1 MLSFKVIGINDSPQP
16 AFTDEVKEVIDGGKV
31 FSGGLRHHEIV
42 GDVLPTGSQWID
54 ITVPLGDVFQQYRNV
69 DGEIVVFA
77 SGDPLFFGFA
87 STLQKEFPDANIKV
101 YPTFNSLQTL
111 AHRIVMPYHDMTIV
125 SLTGRPWNAFDAALI
140 QGKTKIGVLT
150 DRQHTPAT
158 IAARM
163 LQYGYEEYD
172 MYVGEHLG
180 NPDTER
186 IASYSPE
193 EAAAT
198 AFSSPNCLIIARN
211 NFSFPNS
218 KFSISTGLS
227 DNAFA
232 ILDGRPKMITKM
244 PIRLLSIQALGLG
257 SNSVLWDIGF
267 CTGSI
272 SIEAKRMYPTI
283 DVVAFEIREE
293 GRKLMEE
300 NTRRFRTPGIT
311 AVIGDFMD
319 QDVTAF
325 PQPTSIFIGGHG
337 GKIVPMV
344 ARVAQLLPKGGCVVM
359 NSVSEHSRTLF
370 IGACQMFGLSLVS
383 CNSIQ
388 LNDNNKIDIIKCVK
402 Q

>member
-1 MLSFKVIGINDSPQP
+1 MLRFLVIGINDNPQP
-16 AFTDEVKEVIDGGKV
+16 TFTDEVKRVIDGGKV

-42 GDVLPTGSQWID
+42 GNVLPDGAQWID
-54 ITVPLGDVFQQYRNV
+54 ITVPLSDVYRQYRDV
-69 DGEIVVFA
+69 DDKIIIFA

-87 STLQKEFPDANIKV
+87 TTLQREFPDVDIKV

-111 AHRIVMPYHDMTIV
+111 AHRIVMSYHDMTIV

-140 QGKTKIGVLT
+140 EGRNKIGILT
-150 DRQHTPAT
+150 DRLHTPSA
-158 IAARM
+158 IAERM
-163 LQYGYEEYD
+163 LHYGYVEYQ

-180 NPDTER
+180 NTEVER
-186 IASYSPE
+186 VARYSLE
-193 EAAAT
+193 EAAT
-198 AFSSPNCLIIARN
+198 TDFSFPNCLIITKN
-211 NFSFPNS
+211 NNSSFQM
-218 KFSISTGLS
+218 GLP

-244 PIRLLSIQALGLG
+244 PIRLLSIQALGLTCG
-257 SNSVLWDIGF
+257 SVLWDIGF

-272 SIEAKRMYPTI
+272 SIEAKRMYPSI

-293 GRKLMEE
+293 GRELMEE

-311 AVIGDFMD
+311 TVIGDFME
-319 QDVTAF
+319 QDVTTF
-325 PQPTSIFIGGHG
+325 PQPTSVFIGGHG
-337 GKIVPMV
+337 GKIVQIV
-344 ARVAQLLPKGGCVVM
+344 ARVAQLLPKGGIVVM
-359 NSVSEHSRTLF
+359 NSVSEKSRMLF

-388 LNDNNKIDIIKCVK
+388 LNDYNKIDILKCVK

>member
-1 MLSFKVIGINDSPQP
+1 MLRFLVIGINDNPQP
-16 AFTDEVKEVIDGGKV
+16 TFTDEVKRVIDGGKV

-42 GDVLPTGSQWID
+42 GNVLPDGAQWID
-54 ITVPLGDVFQQYRNV
+54 ITVPLSDVYRQYRDV
-69 DGEIVVFA
+69 DDKIIIFA

-87 STLQKEFPDANIKV
+87 TTLQREFPDVDIKV

-111 AHRIVMPYHDMTIV
+111 AHRIVMSYHDMTIV

-140 QGKTKIGVLT
+140 EGRNKIGILT
-150 DRQHTPAT
+150 DRQHTPSA
-158 IAARM
+158 IAERM
-163 LQYGYEEYD
+163 LHYGYVEYQ

-180 NPDTER
+180 NIEAER
-186 IASYSPE
+186 VALYSLE
-193 EAAAT
+193 EAAT
-198 AFSSPNCLIIARN
+198 NDFSFPNCLIITKN
-211 NFSFPNS
+211 NNSSFQM
-218 KFSISTGLS
+218 GLP

-244 PIRLLSIQALGLG
+244 PIRLLSIQALGLTCG
-257 SNSVLWDIGF
+257 SVLWDIGF

-272 SIEAKRMYPTI
+272 SIEAKRMYPSI

-293 GRKLMEE
+293 GRELMEE

-311 AVIGDFMD
+311 TVIGDFME
-319 QDVTAF
+319 QDVTTF
-325 PQPTSIFIGGHG
+325 PQPTSVFIGGHG
-337 GKIVPMV
+337 GKIVQIV
-344 ARVAQLLPKGGCVVM
+344 ARVALMLPKGGIVVM
-359 NSVSEHSRTLF
+359 NSVSEKSRTRF

-388 LNDNNKIDIIKCVK
+388 LNDYNKIDILKCVK

>member
-1 MLSFKVIGINDSPQP
+1 MLRFLVIGINDNPQP
-16 AFTDEVKEVIDGGKV
+16 TFTDEVKRVIDGGKV

-42 GDVLPTGSQWID
+42 GNILPDGAQWID
-54 ITVPLGDVFQQYRNV
+54 ITVPLSDVYRQYRDV
-69 DGEIVVFA
+69 DDKIIIFA

-87 STLQKEFPDANIKV
+87 TTLQREFPDVDIMV

-111 AHRIVMPYHDMTIV
+111 AHRIVMSYHDMIIV

-140 QGKTKIGVLT
+140 EGRNKIGILT
-150 DRQHTPAT
+150 DRQHTPSA
-158 IAARM
+158 IAERM
-163 LQYGYEEYD
+163 LHYGYVEYQ

-180 NPDTER
+180 NTEAER
-186 IASYSPE
+186 VVRYSLE
-193 EAAAT
+193 EAAT
-198 AFSSPNCLIIARN
+198 TDFSFPNCLIITKN
-211 NFSFPNS
+211 NNSSFQM
-218 KFSISTGLS
+218 GLP

-244 PIRLLSIQALGLG
+244 PIRLLSIQALGLTCG
-257 SNSVLWDIGF
+257 SVLWDIGF

-272 SIEAKRMYPTI
+272 SIEAKRMYPSI

-293 GRKLMEE
+293 GRELMEE

-311 AVIGDFMD
+311 TVIGDFME
-319 QDVTAF
+319 QDVTTF
-325 PQPTSIFIGGHG
+325 PQPTSVFIGGHG
-337 GKIVPMV
+337 GKIVQIV
-344 ARVAQLLPKGGCVVM
+344 ARVAQMLPKGGIVVM
-359 NSVSEHSRTLF
+359 NSVSEKSRTRF

-388 LNDNNKIDIIKCVK
+388 LNDYNKIDILKCVK

>member
-1 MLSFKVIGINDSPQP
+1 MLRFLVIGINDNPQP
-16 AFTDEVKEVIDGGKV
+16 TFTDEVKRVIDGGKV

-42 GDVLPTGSQWID
+42 GNILPDGAQWID
-54 ITVPLGDVFQQYRNV
+54 ITVPLSDVYRQYRDV
-69 DGEIVVFA
+69 DDKIIIFA

-87 STLQKEFPDANIKV
+87 TTLQREFPDVDIKV

-111 AHRIVMPYHDMTIV
+111 AHRIVMSYHDMIIV

-140 QGKTKIGVLT
+140 EGRNKIGILT
-150 DRQHTPAT
+150 DRQHTPSA
-158 IAARM
+158 IAERM
-163 LQYGYEEYD
+163 LHYGYVEYQ

-180 NPDTER
+180 NTEAEHVAR
-186 IASYSPE
+186 YSLE
-193 EAAAT
+193 EAAT
-198 AFSSPNCLIIARN
+198 TDFSFPNCLIITKN
-211 NFSFPNS
+211 NNSSFQM
-218 KFSISTGLS
+218 GLP

-244 PIRLLSIQALGLG
+244 PIRLLSIQALGLKCG
-257 SNSVLWDIGF
+257 SVLWDIGF

-272 SIEAKRMYPTI
+272 SIEAKRMYPSI

-311 AVIGDFMD
+311 AVIGDFMQ
-319 QDVTAF
+319 QDVTTL
-325 PQPTSIFIGGHG
+325 PQPTSVFIGGHG
-337 GKIVPMV
+337 GKIVQMV
-344 ARVAQLLPKGGCVVM
+344 ARVAQLLPKGGTVVM
-359 NSVSEHSRTLF
+359 NSVSEKSRTLF

-388 LNDNNKIDIIKCVK
+388 LNDYNKIDILKCVK

>member
-1 MLSFKVIGINDSPQP
+1 MLSFWVIGINDSPQP
-16 AFTDEVKEVIDGGKV
+16 AFTEEVKEVIDGGKV

-42 GDVLPTGSQWID
+42 GDVLPVGSQWID

-87 STLQKEFPDANIKV
+87 STLQREFPDANIKV

-150 DRQHTPAT
+150 DRQHTPAA

-163 LQYGYEEYD
+163 LQYGYVEYD

-198 AFSSPNCLIIARN
+198 AFSSPNCLIITRKE
-211 NFSFPNS
+211 NS
-218 KFSISTGLS
+218 SIQTGIPE
-227 DNAFA
+227 DAFA

-244 PIRLLSIQALGLG
+244 PIRLLSIQALGLEAE
-257 SNSVLWDIGF
+257 SVLWDIGF

-311 AVIGDFMD
+311 AVIGDFME

>member
-1 MLSFKVIGINDSPQP
+1 MLRFLVIGINDNPQP
-16 AFTDEVKEVIDGGKV
+16 TFTDEVKRVIDGGKV

-42 GDVLPTGSQWID
+42 GNVLPDGAQWID
-54 ITVPLGDVFQQYRNV
+54 ITVPLSDVYRQYRDV
-69 DGEIVVFA
+69 DDKIIIFA

-87 STLQKEFPDANIKV
+87 TTLQREFPDVDIKV

-111 AHRIVMPYHDMTIV
+111 AHRIVMSYHDMIIV

-140 QGKTKIGVLT
+140 EGRNKIGILT
-150 DRQHTPAT
+150 DRQHTPSA
-158 IAARM
+158 IAERM
-163 LQYGYEEYD
+163 LHYGYVEYQ

-180 NPDTER
+180 NTEAER
-186 IASYSPE
+186 VVRYSLE
-193 EAAAT
+193 EAAT
-198 AFSSPNCLIIARN
+198 TDFSFPNCLIITKN
-211 NFSFPNS
+211 NNSSFQM
-218 KFSISTGLS
+218 GLP

-244 PIRLLSIQALGLG
+244 PIRLLSIQALGLTCG
-257 SNSVLWDIGF
+257 SVLWDIGF

-272 SIEAKRMYPTI
+272 SIEAKRMYPSI

-293 GRKLMEE
+293 GRELMEE

-311 AVIGDFMD
+311 TVIGDFME
-319 QDVTAF
+319 QDVTTF
-325 PQPTSIFIGGHG
+325 PQPTSVFIGGHG
-337 GKIVPMV
+337 GKIVQIV
-344 ARVAQLLPKGGCVVM
+344 ARVAQLLPKGGIVVM
-359 NSVSEHSRTLF
+359 NSVSEKSRTLF

-388 LNDNNKIDIIKCVK
+388 LNDYNKIDILKCVK

>member
-1 MLSFKVIGINDSPQP
+1 MLRFLVIGINDNPQP
-16 AFTDEVKEVIDGGKV
+16 TFTDEVKRVIDGGKV

-42 GDVLPTGSQWID
+42 GNVLPDGAKWID
-54 ITVPLGDVFQQYRNV
+54 ITVPLSDVYRQYRDV
-69 DGEIVVFA
+69 DDKIIIFA

-87 STLQKEFPDANIKV
+87 TTLQREFPDVDIMV

-111 AHRIVMPYHDMTIV
+111 AHRIVMSYHDMIIV

-140 QGKTKIGVLT
+140 EGRNKIGILT
-150 DRQHTPAT
+150 DRQHTPSA
-158 IAARM
+158 IAERM
-163 LQYGYEEYD
+163 LHYGYVEYQ

-180 NPDTER
+180 NTEAER
-186 IASYSPE
+186 VVRYSLE
-193 EAAAT
+193 EAAT
-198 AFSSPNCLIIARN
+198 TDFSFPNCLIITKN
-211 NFSFPNS
+211 NNSSFQM
-218 KFSISTGLS
+218 GLP

-244 PIRLLSIQALGLG
+244 PIRLLSIQALGLTCG
-257 SNSVLWDIGF
+257 SVLWDIGF

-272 SIEAKRMYPTI
+272 SIEAKRMYPSI

-293 GRKLMEE
+293 GRELMEE

-311 AVIGDFMD
+311 TVIGDFVE
-319 QDVTAF
+319 QDVTTF
-325 PQPTSIFIGGHG
+325 PQPTSVFIGGHG
-337 GKIVPMV
+337 GKIVQIV
-344 ARVAQLLPKGGCVVM
+344 ARVAQLLPKGGIVVM
-359 NSVSEHSRTLF
+359 NSVSEKSRTLF

-388 LNDNNKIDIIKCVK
+388 LNDYNKIDILKCVK

>member
-1 MLSFKVIGINDSPQP
+1 MLRFLVIGINDNPQP
-16 AFTDEVKEVIDGGKV
+16 TFTDEVKRVIDGGKV

-42 GDVLPTGSQWID
+42 GNVLPDGAKWID
-54 ITVPLGDVFQQYRNV
+54 ITVPLSDVYRQYRDV
-69 DGEIVVFA
+69 DDKIIIFA

-87 STLQKEFPDANIKV
+87 TTLQREFPDVDIKV

-111 AHRIVMPYHDMTIV
+111 AHRIVMSYHDMTIV

-140 QGKTKIGVLT
+140 EGRNKIGILT
-150 DRQHTPAT
+150 DRQHTPSA
-158 IAARM
+158 IAERM
-163 LQYGYEEYD
+163 LHYGYVEYQ

-180 NPDTER
+180 NTEAEHVAR
-186 IASYSPE
+186 YSLE
-193 EAAAT
+193 EAAT
-198 AFSSPNCLIIARN
+198 TDFSFPNCLIITKN
-211 NFSFPNS
+211 NNS
-218 KFSISTGLS
+218 SLQMGLP

-244 PIRLLSIQALGLG
+244 PIRLLSIQALGLTCG
-257 SNSVLWDIGF
+257 SVLWDIGF

-272 SIEAKRMYPTI
+272 SIEAKRMYPSI

-293 GRKLMEE
+293 GRELMEE

-311 AVIGDFMD
+311 TVIGDFME
-319 QDVTAF
+319 QDVTTF
-325 PQPTSIFIGGHG
+325 PQPTSVFIGGHG
-337 GKIVPMV
+337 GKIVQIV
-344 ARVAQLLPKGGCVVM
+344 ARVAQLLPKGGIVVM
-359 NSVSEHSRTLF
+359 NSVSEKSRTLF

-388 LNDNNKIDIIKCVK
+388 LNDYNKIDILKCVK

>member
-1 MLSFKVIGINDSPQP
+1 MLRFLVIGINDNPQP
-16 AFTDEVKEVIDGGKV
+16 TFTDEVKRVIDGGKV

-42 GDVLPTGSQWID
+42 GNILPDGAQWID
-54 ITVPLGDVFQQYRNV
+54 ITVPLSDVYRQYRDV
-69 DGEIVVFA
+69 DDKIIIFA

-87 STLQKEFPDANIKV
+87 TTLQREFPDVDIKV

-111 AHRIVMPYHDMTIV
+111 AHRIVMSYHDMIIV

-140 QGKTKIGVLT
+140 QGKSKIGVLT
-150 DRQHTPAT
+150 DRQHTPAS

-163 LQYGYEEYD
+163 LHYGYEEYE
-172 MYVGEHLG
+172 MFVGEHLG

-186 IASYSPE
+186 IARYSLE
-193 EAAAT
+193 EAAST
-198 AFSSPNCLIIARN
+198 AFSSPNCLIIASN
-211 NFSFPNS
+211 IFSFPNS
-218 KFSISTGLS
+218 HFSITTGLP

-244 PIRLLSIQALGLG
+244 PIRLLSIQALGLDAD
-257 SNSVLWDIGF
+257 SVLWDIGF

-311 AVIGDFMD
+311 AVIGDFME

>member
-1 MLSFKVIGINDSPQP
+1 MLRFLVIGINDNPQP
-16 AFTDEVKEVIDGGKV
+16 AFTDEVKRVIDGGKV

-42 GDVLPTGSQWID
+42 GNVLPDGAQWID
-54 ITVPLGDVFQQYRNV
+54 ITVPLSDVYRQYRDV
-69 DGEIVVFA
+69 DDKIIIFA

-87 STLQKEFPDANIKV
+87 TTLQREFPDVDIKV

-111 AHRIVMPYHDMTIV
+111 AHRIVMSYHDMIIV

-140 QGKTKIGVLT
+140 EGRNKIGILT
-150 DRQHTPAT
+150 DRQHTPSA
-158 IAARM
+158 IAERM
-163 LQYGYEEYD
+163 LHYGYVEYE

-180 NPDTER
+180 NTEAEHVAR
-186 IASYSPE
+186 YSLE
-193 EAAAT
+193 EAAT
-198 AFSSPNCLIIARN
+198 TDFSFPNCLIITKN
-211 NFSFPNS
+211 NNSSFQM
-218 KFSISTGLS
+218 GLP

-244 PIRLLSIQALGLG
+244 PIRLLSIQALGLTCG
-257 SNSVLWDIGF
+257 SVLWDIGF

-272 SIEAKRMYPTI
+272 SIEAKRMYPSI

-293 GRKLMEE
+293 GRELMEE

-311 AVIGDFMD
+311 TVIGDFME
-319 QDVTAF
+319 QDVTTF
-325 PQPTSIFIGGHG
+325 PQPTSVFIGGHG
-337 GKIVPMV
+337 GKIVQIV
-344 ARVAQLLPKGGCVVM
+344 ARVAQLLPKGGIVVM
-359 NSVSEHSRTLF
+359 NSVSEKSRTLF

-388 LNDNNKIDIIKCVK
+388 LNDYNKIDILKCVK

>member
-1 MLSFKVIGINDSPQP
+1 MLSFWVIGINDSPQP
-16 AFTDEVKEVIDGGKV
+16 AFTEEVKEVIDGGKV

-42 GDVLPTGSQWID
+42 GDVLPVGSQWID

-87 STLQKEFPDANIKV
+87 STLQREFPDANIKV

-150 DRQHTPAT
+150 DRQHTPAA

-163 LQYGYEEYD
+163 LQYGYVEYD

-198 AFSSPNCLIIARN
+198 AFSSPNCLIITRKE
-211 NFSFPNS
+211 NS
-218 KFSISTGLS
+218 SIQTGIP

-244 PIRLLSIQALGLG
+244 PIRLLSIQALGLEAE
-257 SNSVLWDIGF
+257 SVLWDIGF

-311 AVIGDFMD
+311 AVIGDFME

-383 CNSIQ
+383 CNSIP

>member
-1 MLSFKVIGINDSPQP
+1 MLRFLVIGINDNPQP
-16 AFTDEVKEVIDGGKV
+16 TFTDEVKRVIDGGKV

-42 GDVLPTGSQWID
+42 GNVLPDGAQWID
-54 ITVPLGDVFQQYRNV
+54 ITVPLSDVYRQYRDV
-69 DGEIVVFA
+69 DDKIIIFA

-87 STLQKEFPDANIKV
+87 TTLQREFPDVDIKV

-111 AHRIVMPYHDMTIV
+111 AHRIVMSYHDMTIV

-140 QGKTKIGVLT
+140 EGRNKIGILT
-150 DRQHTPAT
+150 DRQHTPSA
-158 IAARM
+158 IAERM
-163 LQYGYEEYD
+163 LHYGYVEYQ

-180 NPDTER
+180 NTEAER
-186 IASYSPE
+186 VVRYSLE
-193 EAAAT
+193 EAAT
-198 AFSSPNCLIIARN
+198 TDFSFPNCLIITKN
-211 NFSFPNS
+211 NNSSFQM
-218 KFSISTGLS
+218 GLP

-244 PIRLLSIQALGLG
+244 PIRLLSIQALGLTCG
-257 SNSVLWDIGF
+257 SVLWDIGF

-272 SIEAKRMYPTI
+272 SIEAKRMYPSI

-293 GRKLMEE
+293 GRELMEE

-311 AVIGDFMD
+311 TVIGDFME
-319 QDVTAF
+319 QDVTTF
-325 PQPTSIFIGGHG
+325 PQPTSVFIGGHG
-337 GKIVPMV
+337 GKIVQIV
-344 ARVAQLLPKGGCVVM
+344 ARVAQLLPKGGIVVM
-359 NSVSEHSRTLF
+359 NSVSEKSRTLF

-388 LNDNNKIDIIKCVK
+388 LNDYNKIDILKCVK

>member
-1 MLSFKVIGINDSPQP
+1 MLSFWVIGINDSPQP
-16 AFTDEVKEVIDGGKV
+16 AFTEEVKEVIDGGKV

-42 GDVLPTGSQWID
+42 GDVLPVGSQWID

-87 STLQKEFPDANIKV
+87 STLQREFPDANIKV

-150 DRQHTPAT
+150 DRQHTPAA

-163 LQYGYEEYD
+163 LQYGYVEYD

-198 AFSSPNCLIIARN
+198 AFSSPNCLIITRKE
-211 NFSFPNS
+211 NS
-218 KFSISTGLS
+218 SIQTGIA

-244 PIRLLSIQALGLG
+244 PIRLLSIQALGLEAE
-257 SNSVLWDIGF
+257 SVLWDIGF

-311 AVIGDFMD
+311 AVIGDFME

>member
-1 MLSFKVIGINDSPQP
+1 MLRFLVIGINDNPQP
-16 AFTDEVKEVIDGGKV
+16 AFTDEVKRVIDGGKV

-42 GDVLPTGSQWID
+42 GNVLPDGAKWID
-54 ITVPLGDVFQQYRNV
+54 ITVPLSDVYRQYRDV
-69 DGEIVVFA
+69 DGKIIIFA

-87 STLQKEFPDANIKV
+87 TTLQREFPDVDIKV

-111 AHRIVMPYHDMTIV
+111 AHRIVMSYHDMIIV

-140 QGKTKIGVLT
+140 EGRNKIGILT
-150 DRQHTPAT
+150 DRQHTPSA
-158 IAARM
+158 IAERM
-163 LQYGYEEYD
+163 LHYGYVEYQ

-180 NPDTER
+180 NTEVECVAR
-186 IASYSPE
+186 YSLE
-193 EAAAT
+193 EAAT
-198 AFSSPNCLIIARN
+198 TDFSFPNCLIITKN
-211 NFSFPNS
+211 NNSSFQM
-218 KFSISTGLS
+218 GLP

-244 PIRLLSIQALGLG
+244 PIRLLSIQALGLSCG
-257 SNSVLWDIGF
+257 SVLWDIGF

-272 SIEAKRMYPTI
+272 SIEAKRMYPSI

-293 GRKLMEE
+293 GRELMEE

-311 AVIGDFMD
+311 TVIGDFME
-319 QDVTAF
+319 QDVTTF
-325 PQPTSIFIGGHG
+325 PQPTSVFIGGHG
-337 GKIVPMV
+337 GKIVQIV
-344 ARVAQLLPKGGCVVM
+344 ARVAQMLPKGGIVVM
-359 NSVSEHSRTLF
+359 NSVSEKSRTRF

-388 LNDNNKIDIIKCVK
+388 LNDYNKIDILKCVK

>member
-1 MLSFKVIGINDSPQP
+1 MLRFLVIGINDNPQP
-16 AFTDEVKEVIDGGKV
+16 TFTDEVKRVIDGGKV

-42 GDVLPTGSQWID
+42 GNILPDGAQWID
-54 ITVPLGDVFQQYRNV
+54 ITVPLSDVYRQYRDV
-69 DGEIVVFA
+69 DDKIIIFA

-87 STLQKEFPDANIKV
+87 TTLQREFPDVDIKV

-111 AHRIVMPYHDMTIV
+111 AHRIVMSYHDMTIV

-140 QGKTKIGVLT
+140 EGRNKIGILT
-150 DRQHTPAT
+150 DRQHTPSA
-158 IAARM
+158 IAERM
-163 LQYGYEEYD
+163 LHYGYVEYQ

-180 NPDTER
+180 NTEAEHVAR
-186 IASYSPE
+186 YSLE
-193 EAAAT
+193 EAAT
-198 AFSSPNCLIIARN
+198 TDFSFPNCLIITKN
-211 NFSFPNS
+211 NNSSFQM
-218 KFSISTGLS
+218 GLP

-244 PIRLLSIQALGLG
+244 PIRLLSIQALGLTCG
-257 SNSVLWDIGF
+257 SVLWDIGF

-272 SIEAKRMYPTI
+272 SIEAKRMYPSI

-293 GRKLMEE
+293 GRELMEE

-311 AVIGDFMD
+311 TVIGDFME
-319 QDVTAF
+319 QDVTTF
-325 PQPTSIFIGGHG
+325 PQPTSVFIGGHG
-337 GKIVPMV
+337 GKIVQIV
-344 ARVAQLLPKGGCVVM
+344 ARVAQLLPKGGIVVM
-359 NSVSEHSRTLF
+359 NSVSEKSRTLF

-388 LNDNNKIDIIKCVK
+388 LNDYNKIDILKCVK

>member
-1 MLSFKVIGINDSPQP
+1 MLRFLVIGINDNPQP
-16 AFTDEVKEVIDGGKV
+16 TFTDEVKRVIDGGKV

-42 GDVLPTGSQWID
+42 GNVLPDGAKWID
-54 ITVPLGDVFQQYRNV
+54 ITVPLSDVYRQYRDV
-69 DGEIVVFA
+69 DDKIIIFA

-87 STLQKEFPDANIKV
+87 TTLQREFPDVDIKV

-111 AHRIVMPYHDMTIV
+111 AHRIVMSYHDMIIV

-140 QGKTKIGVLT
+140 EGRNKIGILT
-150 DRQHTPAT
+150 DRQHTPSA
-158 IAARM
+158 IAERM
-163 LQYGYEEYD
+163 LHYGFVEYQ

-180 NPDTER
+180 NTEAER
-186 IASYSPE
+186 VVRYSLE
-193 EAAAT
+193 EAAT
-198 AFSSPNCLIIARN
+198 TDFSFPNCLIITKN
-211 NFSFPNS
+211 NNSSFQM
-218 KFSISTGLS
+218 GLP

-244 PIRLLSIQALGLG
+244 PIRLLSIQALGLTCG
-257 SNSVLWDIGF
+257 SVLWDIGF

-272 SIEAKRMYPTI
+272 SIEAKRLYPSI

-293 GRKLMEE
+293 GRELMEE

-311 AVIGDFMD
+311 TVIGDFME
-319 QDVTAF
+319 QDVTTF
-325 PQPTSIFIGGHG
+325 PQPTSVFIGGHG
-337 GKIVPMV
+337 GKIVQIV
-344 ARVAQLLPKGGCVVM
+344 ARVAQMLPKGGIVVM
-359 NSVSEHSRTLF
+359 NSVSEKSRTRF

-388 LNDNNKIDIIKCVK
+388 LNDYNKIDILKCVK

>member
-1 MLSFKVIGINDSPQP
+1 MLRFLVIGINDNPQP
-16 AFTDEVKEVIDGGKV
+16 TFTDEVKRVIDGGKV

-42 GDVLPTGSQWID
+42 GNVLPDGAQWID
-54 ITVPLGDVFQQYRNV
+54 ITVPLSDVYRQYRDV
-69 DGEIVVFA
+69 DDKIIIFA

-87 STLQKEFPDANIKV
+87 TTLQREFPDVDIKV

-111 AHRIVMPYHDMTIV
+111 AHRIVMSYHDMTIV

-140 QGKTKIGVLT
+140 EGRNKIGILT
-150 DRQHTPAT
+150 DRQHTPSA
-158 IAARM
+158 IAERM
-163 LQYGYEEYD
+163 LHYGYVEYE

-180 NPDTER
+180 NTEAER
-186 IASYSPE
+186 VVRYSLE
-193 EAAAT
+193 EAAT
-198 AFSSPNCLIIARN
+198 TDFSFPNCLIITKN
-211 NFSFPNS
+211 NNSSFQM
-218 KFSISTGLS
+218 GLP

-244 PIRLLSIQALGLG
+244 PIRLLSIQALGLTCG
-257 SNSVLWDIGF
+257 SVLWDIGF

-272 SIEAKRMYPTI
+272 SIEAKRMYPSI

-293 GRKLMEE
+293 GRELMEE

-311 AVIGDFMD
+311 TVIGDFME
-319 QDVTAF
+319 QDVTTF
-325 PQPTSIFIGGHG
+325 PQPTSVFIGGHG
-337 GKIVPMV
+337 GKIVQIV
-344 ARVAQLLPKGGCVVM
+344 ARVAQMLPKGGIVVM
-359 NSVSEHSRTLF
+359 NSVSEKSRTRF

-388 LNDNNKIDIIKCVK
+388 LNDYNKIDILKCVK

>member
-1 MLSFKVIGINDSPQP
+1 MLSFLVIGINDNPQP
-16 AFTDEVKEVIDGGKV
+16 TFTDEVKRVIDGGKV

-42 GDVLPTGSQWID
+42 GNILPDGAKWID
-54 ITVPLGDVFQQYRNV
+54 ITVPLSDVYRQYRDV
-69 DGEIVVFA
+69 DDKIIIFA

-87 STLQKEFPDANIKV
+87 TTLQREFPDVDIKV

-111 AHRIVMPYHDMTIV
+111 AHRIVMSYHDMTIV

-140 QGKTKIGVLT
+140 EGRDKIGILT
-150 DRQHTPAT
+150 DRQHTPSA
-158 IAARM
+158 IAERM
-163 LQYGYEEYD
+163 LHYGYVEYE

-180 NPDTER
+180 NTDAER
-186 IASYSPE
+186 VARHSIE
-193 EAAAT
+193 DAAT
-198 AFSSPNCLIIARN
+198 PDFSSPNCLIIAKKN
-211 NFSFPNS
+211 NSSFQ
-218 KFSISTGLS
+218 IGLP

-244 PIRLLSIQALGLG
+244 PIRLLSIQALGLKCG
-257 SNSVLWDIGF
+257 SVLWDIGF

-272 SIEAKRMYPTI
+272 SIEAKRMYPSI

-311 AVIGDFMD
+311 AVIGDFMQ
-319 QDVTAF
+319 QDVTTL
-325 PQPTSIFIGGHG
+325 PQPTSVFIGGHG
-337 GKIVPMV
+337 GKIVQMV
-344 ARVAQLLPKGGCVVM
+344 ARVAQLLPKGGTVVM
-359 NSVSEHSRTLF
+359 NSVSEKSRTLF

-388 LNDNNKIDIIKCVK
+388 LNDYNKIDILKCVK

>member
-1 MLSFKVIGINDSPQP
+1 MLSFWVIGINDSPQP
-16 AFTDEVKEVIDGGKV
+16 AFTDDVKEVIDGGKV
-31 FSGGLRHHEIV
+31 FSGGLRHHDIV
-42 GDVLPTGSQWID
+42 GDVLPVGSQWID

-87 STLQKEFPDANIKV
+87 STLQREFPDANIKV

-150 DRQHTPAT
+150 DRQHTPAA

-163 LQYGYEEYD
+163 LQYGYVEYD

-180 NPDTER
+180 SPDTER

-198 AFSSPNCLIIARN
+198 AFSSPNCLIITRKE
-211 NFSFPNS
+211 NS
-218 KFSISTGLS
+218 SIQTGIP
-227 DNAFA
+227 DDAFA

-244 PIRLLSIQALGLG
+244 PIRLLSIQALGLEAE
-257 SNSVLWDIGF
+257 SVLWDIGF

-311 AVIGDFMD
+311 AVIGDFME

>member
-1 MLSFKVIGINDSPQP
+1 MLIFLVIGINDSPQP
-16 AFTDEVKEVIDGGKV
+16 AFTDEVKRVIDGGKV

-42 GDVLPTGSQWID
+42 GDLLPDGAQWID
-54 ITVPLGDVFQQYRNV
+54 ITVPLSDVYREYRDV
-69 DGEIVVFA
+69 DDKIIIFA

-87 STLQKEFPDANIKV
+87 TTLQREFPDVDIKV

-111 AHRIVMPYHDMTIV
+111 AHRIVMSYHDMTIV

-140 QGKTKIGVLT
+140 EGRDKIGILT
-150 DRQHTPAT
+150 DRQHTPSA
-158 IAARM
+158 IAERM
-163 LQYGYEEYD
+163 LHYGYVEYE

-180 NPDTER
+180 NTDAECVAR
-186 IASYSPE
+186 YSIE
-193 EAAAT
+193 DAAT
-198 AFSSPNCLIIARN
+198 TEFSSPNCLIIAKKN
-211 NFSFPNS
+211 NSSFQ
-218 KFSISTGLS
+218 IGLP

-244 PIRLLSIQALGLG
+244 PIRLLSIQALGLTCG
-257 SNSVLWDIGF
+257 SVLWDIGF

-272 SIEAKRMYPTI
+272 SIEAKRMYPSI

-293 GRKLMEE
+293 GRELMEE

-311 AVIGDFMD
+311 TVIGDFME
-319 QDVTAF
+319 QDVTTF
-325 PQPTSIFIGGHG
+325 PQPTSVFIGGHG
-337 GKIVPMV
+337 GKIVQIV
-344 ARVAQLLPKGGCVVM
+344 ARVAQLLPKGGIVVM
-359 NSVSEHSRTLF
+359 NSVSEKSRTLF

-388 LNDNNKIDIIKCVK
+388 LNDYNKIDILKCVK

>member
-1 MLSFKVIGINDSPQP
+1 MLRFLVIGINDNPQP
-16 AFTDEVKEVIDGGKV
+16 TFTDEVKRVIDGGKV

-42 GDVLPTGSQWID
+42 GNVLPDGAQWID
-54 ITVPLGDVFQQYRNV
+54 ITVPLSDVYRQYRDV
-69 DGEIVVFA
+69 DDKIIIFA

-87 STLQKEFPDANIKV
+87 TTLQREFPDVDIKV

-111 AHRIVMPYHDMTIV
+111 AHRIVMSYHDMTIV

-140 QGKTKIGVLT
+140 EGRNKIGILT
-150 DRQHTPAT
+150 DRQHTPSA
-158 IAARM
+158 IAERM
-163 LQYGYEEYD
+163 LHYGYVEYE

-180 NPDTER
+180 NTEVER
-186 IASYSPE
+186 VARYSLE
-193 EAAAT
+193 EAAT
-198 AFSSPNCLIIARN
+198 TDFSFPNCLIITKN
-211 NFSFPNS
+211 NNSSFQM
-218 KFSISTGLS
+218 GLP

-244 PIRLLSIQALGLG
+244 PIRLLSIQALGLTCG
-257 SNSVLWDIGF
+257 SVLWDIGF

-272 SIEAKRMYPTI
+272 SIEAKRMYPSI

-293 GRKLMEE
+293 GRELMEE

-311 AVIGDFMD
+311 TVIGDFME
-319 QDVTAF
+319 QDVTTF
-325 PQPTSIFIGGHG
+325 PQPTSVFIGGHG
-337 GKIVPMV
+337 GKIVQIV
-344 ARVAQLLPKGGCVVM
+344 ARVAQMLPKGGIVVM
-359 NSVSEHSRTLF
+359 NSVSEKSRTLF

-388 LNDNNKIDIIKCVK
+388 LNDYNKIDILKCVK

>member
-42 GDVLPTGSQWID
+42 GDVLPIGSQWID

-218 KFSISTGLS
+218 KFSISIGLS

-311 AVIGDFMD
+311 AVIGDFME

>member
-1 MLSFKVIGINDSPQP
+1 MLSFWVIGINDSPQP
-16 AFTDEVKEVIDGGKV
+16 AFTEEVKEVIDGGKV

-42 GDVLPTGSQWID
+42 GDVLPVGSQWID

-87 STLQKEFPDANIKV
+87 STLQREFPDANIKV

-150 DRQHTPAT
+150 DRQHTPAA

-163 LQYGYEEYD
+163 LQYGYVEYD

-186 IASYSPE
+186 IASYSSE

-198 AFSSPNCLIIARN
+198 AFSSPNCLIITRKE
-211 NFSFPNS
+211 NS
-218 KFSISTGLS
+218 SIQTGIP
-227 DNAFA
+227 DDAFA

-244 PIRLLSIQALGLG
+244 PIRLLSIQALGLEAE
-257 SNSVLWDIGF
+257 SVLWDIGF

-311 AVIGDFMD
+311 AVIGDFME

>member
-1 MLSFKVIGINDSPQP
+1 MLRFLVIGINDNPQP
-16 AFTDEVKEVIDGGKV
+16 AFTDEVKRVIDGGKV

-42 GDVLPTGSQWID
+42 GNVLPDGAQWID
-54 ITVPLGDVFQQYRNV
+54 ITVPLSDVYRQYRDV
-69 DGEIVVFA
+69 DDKIIIFA

-87 STLQKEFPDANIKV
+87 TTLQREFPDVDIKV

-111 AHRIVMPYHDMTIV
+111 AHRIVMSYHDMIIV

-140 QGKTKIGVLT
+140 EGRNKIGILT
-150 DRQHTPAT
+150 DRQHTPSA
-158 IAARM
+158 IAERM
-163 LQYGYEEYD
+163 LHYGYVEYQ

-180 NPDTER
+180 NTEAER
-186 IASYSPE
+186 VARYSLE
-193 EAAAT
+193 KAAT
-198 AFSSPNCLIIARN
+198 TDFSSPNCLIITKN
-211 NFSFPNS
+211 NNSSFQM
-218 KFSISTGLS
+218 GLP

-244 PIRLLSIQALGLG
+244 PIRLLSIQALGLTCG
-257 SNSVLWDIGF
+257 SVLWDIGF

-272 SIEAKRMYPTI
+272 SIEAKRMYPSI

-293 GRKLMEE
+293 GRELMEE

-311 AVIGDFMD
+311 TVIGDFME
-319 QDVTAF
+319 QDVTTF
-325 PQPTSIFIGGHG
+325 PQPTSVFIGGHG
-337 GKIVPMV
+337 GKIVQIV
-344 ARVAQLLPKGGCVVM
+344 ARVAQMLPKGGIVVM
-359 NSVSEHSRTLF
+359 NSVSEKSRTRF

-388 LNDNNKIDIIKCVK
+388 LNDYNKIDILKCVK

>member
-1 MLSFKVIGINDSPQP
+1 MLRFLVIGINDNPQP
-16 AFTDEVKEVIDGGKV
+16 TFTDEVKRIIDGGKV

-42 GDVLPTGSQWID
+42 GNVLPGGAQWID
-54 ITVPLGDVFQQYRNV
+54 ITVPLSDVYRQYRDV
-69 DGEIVVFA
+69 DDKIIIFA

-87 STLQKEFPDANIKV
+87 TTLQREFPDVDIKV

-111 AHRIVMPYHDMTIV
+111 AHRIVMSYHDMIIV

-140 QGKTKIGVLT
+140 EGRNKIGILT
-150 DRQHTPAT
+150 DRQHTPST
-158 IAARM
+158 IAERM
-163 LQYGYEEYD
+163 LHYGYVEYE

-180 NPDTER
+180 NTEAER
-186 IASYSPE
+186 VVRYSLE
-193 EAAAT
+193 EAAT
-198 AFSSPNCLIIARN
+198 TDFSFPNCLIITKN
-211 NFSFPNS
+211 NNSSFQM
-218 KFSISTGLS
+218 GLP

-244 PIRLLSIQALGLG
+244 PIRLLSIQALGLTCG
-257 SNSVLWDIGF
+257 SVLWDIGF

-272 SIEAKRMYPTI
+272 SIEAKRMYPSI

-293 GRKLMEE
+293 GRELMEE

-311 AVIGDFMD
+311 TVIGDFME
-319 QDVTAF
+319 QDVTTF
-325 PQPTSIFIGGHG
+325 PQPTSVFIGGHG
-337 GKIVPMV
+337 GKIVQIV
-344 ARVAQLLPKGGCVVM
+344 ARVAQLLPKGGIVVM
-359 NSVSEHSRTLF
+359 NSVSEKSRTLF

-388 LNDNNKIDIIKCVK
+388 LNDYNKIDILKCVK

>member
-1 MLSFKVIGINDSPQP
+1 MLRFLVIGINDNPQP
-16 AFTDEVKEVIDGGKV
+16 TFTDEVKRVIDGGKV

-42 GDVLPTGSQWID
+42 GNILPDGAQWID
-54 ITVPLGDVFQQYRNV
+54 ITVPLSDVYRQYRDV
-69 DGEIVVFA
+69 DDKIIIFA

-87 STLQKEFPDANIKV
+87 TTLQREFPDVDIKV

-111 AHRIVMPYHDMTIV
+111 AHRIVMSYHDMIIV

-140 QGKTKIGVLT
+140 EGRNKIGILT
-150 DRQHTPAT
+150 DRQHTPSA
-158 IAARM
+158 IAERM
-163 LQYGYEEYD
+163 LHYGYVEYE

-180 NPDTER
+180 NTEAER
-186 IASYSPE
+186 VVHYSLE
-193 EAAAT
+193 EAAT
-198 AFSSPNCLIIARN
+198 TDFSFPNCLIITKN
-211 NFSFPNS
+211 NNSSFQM
-218 KFSISTGLS
+218 GLP

-244 PIRLLSIQALGLG
+244 PIRLLSIQALGLTCG
-257 SNSVLWDIGF
+257 SVLWDIGF

-272 SIEAKRMYPTI
+272 SIEAKRMYPSI

-293 GRKLMEE
+293 GRELMEE

-311 AVIGDFMD
+311 TVIGDFME
-319 QDVTAF
+319 QDVTTF
-325 PQPTSIFIGGHG
+325 PQPTSVFIGGHG
-337 GKIVPMV
+337 GKIVQIV
-344 ARVAQLLPKGGCVVM
+344 ARVAQMLPKGGIVVM
-359 NSVSEHSRTLF
+359 NSVSEKSRTRF

-388 LNDNNKIDIIKCVK
+388 LNDYNKIDILKCVK

>member
-1 MLSFKVIGINDSPQP
+1 MLRFLVIGINDNPQP
-16 AFTDEVKEVIDGGKV
+16 TFTDEVKRVIDGGKV

-42 GDVLPTGSQWID
+42 GNVLPDGAQWID
-54 ITVPLGDVFQQYRNV
+54 ITVPLSDVYRQYRDV
-69 DGEIVVFA
+69 DDKIIIFA

-87 STLQKEFPDANIKV
+87 TTLQREFPDVDIKV

-111 AHRIVMPYHDMTIV
+111 AHRIVMSYHDMIIV

-140 QGKTKIGVLT
+140 EGRNKIGILT
-150 DRQHTPAT
+150 DRQHTPSA
-158 IAARM
+158 IAERM
-163 LQYGYEEYD
+163 LHYGYVEYE

-180 NPDTER
+180 NTEAEHVAR
-186 IASYSPE
+186 YSLE
-193 EAAAT
+193 EAAT
-198 AFSSPNCLIIARN
+198 TDFSFPNCLIITKN
-211 NFSFPNS
+211 NNSSFQM
-218 KFSISTGLS
+218 GLP

-244 PIRLLSIQALGLG
+244 PIRLLSIQALGLTCG
-257 SNSVLWDIGF
+257 SVLWDIGF

-272 SIEAKRMYPTI
+272 SIEAKRMYPSI

-293 GRKLMEE
+293 GRELMEE

-311 AVIGDFMD
+311 TVIGDFME
-319 QDVTAF
+319 QDVTTF
-325 PQPTSIFIGGHG
+325 PQPTSVFIGGHG
-337 GKIVPMV
+337 GKIVQIV
-344 ARVAQLLPKGGCVVM
+344 ARVAQLLPKGGIVVM
-359 NSVSEHSRTLF
+359 NSVSEKSRTLF

-388 LNDNNKIDIIKCVK
+388 LNDYNKIDILKCVK

>member
-1 MLSFKVIGINDSPQP
+1 MLSFWVIGINDSPQP
-16 AFTDEVKEVIDGGKV
+16 AFTEEVKEVIDGGKV

-42 GDVLPTGSQWID
+42 GDVLPVGSQWID

-87 STLQKEFPDANIKV
+87 STLQREFPDANIKV

-111 AHRIVMPYHDMTIV
+111 AHRIVMPYYDMTIV

-150 DRQHTPAT
+150 DRQHTPAA

-163 LQYGYEEYD
+163 LQYGYVEYD

-198 AFSSPNCLIIARN
+198 AFSSPNCLIITRKE
-211 NFSFPNS
+211 NS
-218 KFSISTGLS
+218 SIQTGIP
-227 DNAFA
+227 DDAFA

-244 PIRLLSIQALGLG
+244 PIRLLSIQALGLEAE
-257 SNSVLWDIGF
+257 SVLWDIGF

-311 AVIGDFMD
+311 AVIGDFME

>member
-1 MLSFKVIGINDSPQP
+1 MLSFFVIGINDSPQP
-16 AFTDEVKEVIDGGKV
+16 TFTDEVKRVIDGGKV

-42 GDVLPTGSQWID
+42 GNVLPDGAKWID
-54 ITVPLGDVFQQYRNV
+54 ITVPLSDVYRQYRDV
-69 DGEIVVFA
+69 DDKIIIFA

-87 STLQKEFPDANIKV
+87 TTLQREFPDVDIKV

-111 AHRIVMPYHDMTIV
+111 AHRIVMSYHDMTIV

-140 QGKTKIGVLT
+140 EGRDKIGVLT
-150 DRQHTPAT
+150 DRQHTPSA
-158 IAARM
+158 IAERM
-163 LQYGYEEYD
+163 LHYGYVEYE

-180 NPDTER
+180 NTDAER
-186 IASYSPE
+186 VARYSIE
-193 EAAAT
+193 DAAT
-198 AFSSPNCLIIARN
+198 TEFSSPNCLIIAKKN
-211 NFSFPNS
+211 NSSFQ
-218 KFSISTGLS
+218 IGLP

-244 PIRLLSIQALGLG
+244 PIRLLSIQALGLKCG
-257 SNSVLWDIGF
+257 SVLWDIGF

-272 SIEAKRMYPTI
+272 SIEAKRMYPSI

-293 GRKLMEE
+293 GRELMEE

-311 AVIGDFMD
+311 TVIGDFME
-319 QDVTAF
+319 QDVTTF
-325 PQPTSIFIGGHG
+325 PQPTSVFIGGHG
-337 GKIVPMV
+337 GKIVQIV
-344 ARVAQLLPKGGCVVM
+344 ARVAQMLPKGGIVVM
-359 NSVSEHSRTLF
+359 NSVSEKSRTRF

-388 LNDNNKIDIIKCVK
+388 LNDYNKIDILKCVK

>member
-1 MLSFKVIGINDSPQP
+1 MLRFLVIGINDNPQP
-16 AFTDEVKEVIDGGKV
+16 TFTDEVKRVIDGGKV

-42 GDVLPTGSQWID
+42 GNVLPDGAQWID
-54 ITVPLGDVFQQYRNV
+54 ITVPLSDVYRQYRDV
-69 DGEIVVFA
+69 DDKIIIFA

-87 STLQKEFPDANIKV
+87 TTLQREFPDVDIKV

-111 AHRIVMPYHDMTIV
+111 AHRIVMSYHDMTIV

-140 QGKTKIGVLT
+140 EGRNKIGILT
-150 DRQHTPAT
+150 DRQHTPSA
-158 IAARM
+158 IAERM
-163 LQYGYEEYD
+163 LHYGYVEYQ

-180 NPDTER
+180 NTEAER
-186 IASYSPE
+186 VVRYSLE
-193 EAAAT
+193 EAAT
-198 AFSSPNCLIIARN
+198 TDFSFPNCLIITKN
-211 NFSFPNS
+211 NNSSFQM
-218 KFSISTGLS
+218 GLP

-244 PIRLLSIQALGLG
+244 PIRLLSIQALGLTCG
-257 SNSVLWDIGF
+257 SVLWDIGF

-272 SIEAKRMYPTI
+272 SIEAKRMYPSI

-293 GRKLMEE
+293 GRELMEE

-311 AVIGDFMD
+311 TVIGDFME
-319 QDVTAF
+319 QDVTTF
-325 PQPTSIFIGGHG
+325 PQPTSVFIGGHG
-337 GKIVPMV
+337 GKIVQIV
-344 ARVAQLLPKGGCVVM
+344 ARVAQLLPKGGIVVM
-359 NSVSEHSRTLF
+359 NSVSEKSRTRF

-388 LNDNNKIDIIKCVK
+388 LNDYNKIDILKCVK

>member
-1 MLSFKVIGINDSPQP
+1 MLRFLVIGINDNPQP
-16 AFTDEVKEVIDGGKV
+16 TFTDEVKRVIDGGKV

-42 GDVLPTGSQWID
+42 GNILPDGAQWID
-54 ITVPLGDVFQQYRNV
+54 ITVPLSDVYRQYRDV
-69 DGEIVVFA
+69 DDKIIIFA

-87 STLQKEFPDANIKV
+87 TTLQREFPDVDIMV

-111 AHRIVMPYHDMTIV
+111 AHRIVMSYHDMIIV

-140 QGKTKIGVLT
+140 EGRNKIGILT
-150 DRQHTPAT
+150 DRQHTPSA
-158 IAARM
+158 IAERM
-163 LQYGYEEYD
+163 LHYGYVEYE

-180 NPDTER
+180 NTEAER
-186 IASYSPE
+186 VVRYSLE
-193 EAAAT
+193 EAAT
-198 AFSSPNCLIIARN
+198 TDFSFPNCLIITKKN
-211 NFSFPNS
+211 NSS
-218 KFSISTGLS
+218 LQMGLP

-244 PIRLLSIQALGLG
+244 PIRLLSIQALGLTCG
-257 SNSVLWDIGF
+257 SVLWDIGF

-272 SIEAKRMYPTI
+272 SIEAKRMYPSI

-293 GRKLMEE
+293 GRELMEE

-311 AVIGDFMD
+311 TVIGDFME
-319 QDVTAF
+319 QDVTTF
-325 PQPTSIFIGGHG
+325 PQPTSVFIGGHG
-337 GKIVPMV
+337 GKIVQIV
-344 ARVAQLLPKGGCVVM
+344 ARVAQMLPKGGIVVM
-359 NSVSEHSRTLF
+359 NSVSEKSRTRF

-388 LNDNNKIDIIKCVK
+388 LNDYNKIDILKCVK

>member
-1 MLSFKVIGINDSPQP
+1 MLRFLVIGINDNPQP
-16 AFTDEVKEVIDGGKV
+16 TFTDEVKRVIDGGKV

-42 GDVLPTGSQWID
+42 GNVLPDGAQWID
-54 ITVPLGDVFQQYRNV
+54 ITVPLSDVYRQYRDV
-69 DGEIVVFA
+69 DDKIIIFA

-87 STLQKEFPDANIKV
+87 TTLQREFPDVDIMV

-111 AHRIVMPYHDMTIV
+111 AHRIVMSYHDMIIV

-140 QGKTKIGVLT
+140 EGRNKIGILT
-150 DRQHTPAT
+150 DRQHTPSA
-158 IAARM
+158 IAERM
-163 LQYGYEEYD
+163 LHYGYVEYQ

-180 NPDTER
+180 NTEAEHVAR
-186 IASYSPE
+186 YSLE
-193 EAAAT
+193 EAAT
-198 AFSSPNCLIIARN
+198 TDFSFPNCLIITKN
-211 NFSFPNS
+211 NNSSFQM
-218 KFSISTGLS
+218 GLP

-244 PIRLLSIQALGLG
+244 PIRLLSIQALGLTCG
-257 SNSVLWDIGF
+257 SVLWDIGF

-272 SIEAKRMYPTI
+272 SIEAKRMYPSI

-293 GRKLMEE
+293 GRELMEE

-311 AVIGDFMD
+311 TVIGDFME
-319 QDVTAF
+319 QDVTTF
-325 PQPTSIFIGGHG
+325 PQPTSVFIGGHG
-337 GKIVPMV
+337 GKIVQIV
-344 ARVAQLLPKGGCVVM
+344 ARVAQMLPKGGIVVM
-359 NSVSEHSRTLF
+359 NSVSEKSRTLF

-388 LNDNNKIDIIKCVK
+388 LNDYNKIDILKCVK

>member
-1 MLSFKVIGINDSPQP
+1 MLSFLVIGINDNPQP
-16 AFTDEVKEVIDGGKV
+16 TFTDEVKRVIDGGKV

-42 GDVLPTGSQWID
+42 GNVLPDGAQWID
-54 ITVPLGDVFQQYRNV
+54 ITVPLSDVYRQYRDV
-69 DGEIVVFA
+69 DDKIIIFA

-87 STLQKEFPDANIKV
+87 TTLQREFPDVDIKV

-111 AHRIVMPYHDMTIV
+111 AHRIVMSYHDMIIV

-140 QGKTKIGVLT
+140 EGRNKIGILT
-150 DRQHTPAT
+150 DRQHTPSA
-158 IAARM
+158 IAERM
-163 LQYGYEEYD
+163 LHYGYVEYQ

-180 NPDTER
+180 NTEAER
-186 IASYSPE
+186 VVRYSLE
-193 EAAAT
+193 EAAT
-198 AFSSPNCLIIARN
+198 TDFSFPNCLIITKN
-211 NFSFPNS
+211 NNSSFQM
-218 KFSISTGLS
+218 GLP

-244 PIRLLSIQALGLG
+244 PIRLLSIQALGLTCG
-257 SNSVLWDIGF
+257 SVLWDIGF

-272 SIEAKRMYPTI
+272 SIEAKRMYPSI

-293 GRKLMEE
+293 GRELMEE

-311 AVIGDFMD
+311 TVIGDFME
-319 QDVTAF
+319 QDVTTF
-325 PQPTSIFIGGHG
+325 PQPTSVFIGGHG
-337 GKIVPMV
+337 GKIVQIV
-344 ARVAQLLPKGGCVVM
+344 ARVAQLLPKGGIVVM
-359 NSVSEHSRTLF
+359 NSVSEKSRTLF

-388 LNDNNKIDIIKCVK
+388 LNDYNKIDILKCVK